1 MTEKVTAVSIISGF
15 AGAGKTTFLNR
26 ILAQYG
32 PGHRI
37 AVVENEFGAVSV
49 DGSVLCGGAAV
60 KEITGG
66 CICCTLFQGFLK
78 GAMELIDQYAP
89 DWILVEPT
97 GVGKLSDVLRAVDQ
111 LALRRRIH
119 LRDIITIVDPENY
132 AFHSQIF
139 GDFFFDQLEN
149 AEVLVLSR
157 TQGLSHDQLEKVKQ
171 QLRLH
176 NPRVP
181 FFDTPWDTLPLETV
195 LEGSCTRPLPGKGQ
209 WLRPTPRKTPFDTL
223 TIHVQLSS
231 EEALRRCLTQVEAEP
246 ERYGLLIRA
255 KGWLA
260 QNPGDMR
267 RFEYVPG
274 SLQFYPAQ
282 GQRAGVAVLIGSG
295 LKQDAL
301 CALLA
306 PGEVSQ

>member
-1 MTEKVTAVSIISGF
+1 MTEQITAVSIISGF

-32 PGHRI
+32 PGHRL

-49 DGSVLCGGAAV
+49 DGSVLCGGVAV

-78 GAMELIDQYAP
+78 GTMELIDQYAP
-89 DWILVEPT
+89 EWILVEPT

-111 LALRRRIH
+111 LALRRRIC
-119 LRDIITIVDPENY
+119 LRDIVTIVDPGNFD
-132 AFHSQIF
+132 FHSQIF

-157 TQGLSHDQLEKVKQ
+157 TQSLPRSRIADVRQ
-171 QLRLH
+171 QLRHH
-176 NPRVP
+176 NSRAPIY
-181 FFDTPWDTLPLETV
+181 DEPWDTLPLDTV
-195 LEGSCTRPLPGKGQ
+195 LTGICTRSAPGKGQ
-209 WLRPTPRKTPFDTL
+209 WLRPMPQQAPVDTL
-223 TIHVQLSS
+223 TIRGTFFS
-231 EEALRRCLTQVEAEP
+231 EEALRHCLAEVEGDPAH
-246 ERYGLLIRA
+246 YGVLIRA
-255 KGWLA
+255 KGWFA
-260 QNPGDMR
+260 QNTGAMR

-282 GQRAGVAVLIGSG
+282 GHQTPTAVLIGSG
-295 LKQDAL
+295 LNKKAL
-301 CALLA
+301 RALLA
-306 PGEVSQ
+306 PEEVAP